1 MDKINKNEKEIRRLN
16 FIIKVTNSIDKLNN
30 PLIICIRSLD
40 MSINESI
47 KCNYNDLFTTI
58 EEILYKKYPYLRNN
72 MNIFLVNGKKIEKNQ
87 TILYNEIANNS
98 VILIV
103 QKI

>member
-1 MDKINKNEKEIRRLN
+1 
-16 FIIKVTNSIDKLNN
+16 
-30 PLIICIRSLD
+30 

-72 MNIFLVNGKKIEKNQ
+72 MNVFLVNGKKIEKNQ

-98 VILIV
+98 FSFDYRY
-103 QKI
+103 